1 MLNKEQKIEIIEN
14 AVKEYFNI
22 QNVNLLMILKYLN
35 IKGELGERCWR
46 VLIDGEDLIVELYS
60 GNRNGDI
67 EFMVEI
73 DANGVELSKQSENLV
88 NEIYN
93 ILPQHLK
100 QNQD

>member
-22 QNVNLLMILKYLN
+22 QNVNLLLILKYLN
-35 IKGELGERCWR
+35 IEGELGERYWR
-46 VLIDGEDLIVELYS
+46 VLIDGEDLIGELYS
-60 GNRNGDI
+60 GNGNGDI
-67 EFMVEI
+67 EFMVGI
-73 DANGVELSKQSENLV
+73 DANGVELSTQSENLV

-93 ILPQHLK
+93 VLPKHLK

>member
-35 IKGELGERCWR
+35 IEGELGERYWR
-46 VLIDGEDLIVELYS
+46 ILIDGDDLVGQAYMRQYGSET
-60 GNRNGDI
+60 
-67 EFMVEI
+67 EFIIEI
-73 DANGVELSKQSENLV
+73 DANGVELSNQSENLV

-93 ILPQHLK
+93 MLPKHLK